1 MKKLQK
7 GISIVLLVLLGAASA
22 IAAPG
27 GRGFEDRGA
36 RDPAHFSP
44 PQRERNEQQSER
56 RGNPAA
62 EPSGRHSRLT
72 PEERRTLRQQINEA
86 NQDIRPPRR

>member
-1 MKKLQK
+1 MMKILQK
-7 GISIVLLVLLGAASA
+7 GISIALLVLLGTASA

-27 GRGFEDRGA
+27 RGFEERGA
-36 RDPAHFSP
+36 RDLSRFSP

-56 RGNPAA
+56 RGDAAA
-62 EPSGRHSRLT
+62 EASGRHSRMT